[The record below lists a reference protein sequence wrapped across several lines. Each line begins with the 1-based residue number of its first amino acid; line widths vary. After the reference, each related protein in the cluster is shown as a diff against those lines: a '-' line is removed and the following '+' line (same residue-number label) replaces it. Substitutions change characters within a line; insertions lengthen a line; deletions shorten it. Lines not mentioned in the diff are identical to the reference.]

1 MDQALNILVARLLAH
16 RFIPRRDPLARRA
29 LIDELFRESLEHRLA
44 ECGLQLLENPY
55 AEYIAVGLKPEMED
69 WVFGE
74 GENWLSNNMGLP
86 RDAIALLVVLW
97 ALIIL
102 PKRERQIARAETT
115 GDTQSDMFGEQKPIT
130 HGEEMAP
137 GVPEDAVYADFGKK
151 LGGKARFSMNLGQ
164 LAKLGFVLRRNKMI
178 HEGPLLDLM
187 IDYARLAPRIIEGAL
202 GEVLQLSGTRIAV
215 EPDEEVRTDEAD
227 VVAEPLELV
236 SGEEG

>member
-1 MDQALNILVARLLAH
+1 MDQALNILLARLLAH
-16 RFIPRRDPLARRA
+16 RFIARRDPLARRA
-29 LIDELFRESLEHRLA
+29 LIDESFRESLEQRLA

-55 AEYIAVGLKPEMED
+55 AEYIAVALKPEMED

-102 PKRERQIARAETT
+102 PKRERQIARAERA

-130 HGEEMAP
+130 HGDEMAP

-164 LAKLGFVLRRNKMI
+164 LAKLGFVVRRNKMI
-178 HEGPLLDLM
+178 FEGPLLDLM
-187 IDYARLAPRIIEGAL
+187 IDYARLAPRIIDGAL
-202 GEVLQLSGTRIAV
+202 GEVLKLSGTRIVV
-215 EPDEEVRTDEAD
+215 EPEAEEAQADEMDGEA
-227 VVAEPLELV
+227 AELD
-236 SGEEG
+236 G

>member
-29 LIDELFRESLEHRLA
+29 LIDESFRASLDHRLE

-55 AEYIAVGLKPEMED
+55 AEHIAVGLKPEMED

-102 PKRERQIARAETT
+102 PKRERQIARAERL
-115 GDTQSDMFGEQKPIT
+115 GDTQSDMFGAEKPIA

-137 GVPEDAVYADFGKK
+137 GVPEDAIYADFGKK

-164 LAKLGFVLRRNKMI
+164 LAKLGFVIRRNKLI

-187 IDYARLAPRIIEGAL
+187 IDYAKLAPRIIEGAL
-202 GEVLQLSGTRIAV
+202 GEVLKLSGTQIAV
-215 EPDEEVRTDEAD
+215 EPVTEDLLDAVDD
-227 VVAEPLELV
+227 D
-236 SGEEG
+236 

>member
-29 LIDELFRESLEHRLA
+29 LIDETFRASLDHRLE
-44 ECGLQLLENPY
+44 ECGLLLLENPY
-55 AEYIAVGLKPEMED
+55 AEHIAVGLKPEMEE

-74 GENWLSNNMGLP
+74 GDNWLSNNMGLP
-86 RDAIALLVVLW
+86 RDAIALLVVVW

-102 PKRERQIARAETT
+102 PKRERQIARAERS
-115 GDTQSDMFGEQKPIT
+115 GDTQSDMFGAEKPIA

-137 GVPEDAVYADFGKK
+137 GVPEDAIYADFGKK

-164 LAKLGFVLRRNKMI
+164 LAKLGFVIRRNKLI

-202 GEVLQLSGTRIAV
+202 GEVLQLSGTQIAV
-215 EPDEEVRTDEAD
+215 EPVTEDLLDAIND
-227 VVAEPLELV
+227 D
-236 SGEEG
+236 

>member
-16 RFIPRRDPLARRA
+16 RFIPRKDPLARRA
-29 LIDELFRESLEHRLA
+29 LIDEAFRESLERRLE

-55 AEYIAVGLKPEMED
+55 AEHIAVGLKPEMED

-86 RDAIALLVVLW
+86 RDAIALLVVVW

-102 PKRERQIARAETT
+102 PKRERQIARASAA
-115 GDTQSDMFGEQKPIT
+115 GDTQTDMFGTEKPIVR
-130 HGEEMAP
+130 GEEVAT

-151 LGGKARFSMNLGQ
+151 LGGKSRFSMNLGQ
-164 LAKLGFVLRRNKMI
+164 LAKLGFVIRRNKMI

-187 IDYARLAPRIIEGAL
+187 IDYTRLAPRIIEGAL
-202 GEVLQLSGTRIAV
+202 AEVLKLTGTRIAV
-215 EPDEEVRTDEAD
+215 DEDGSSEDDPEDTTETAAGEEV
-227 VVAEPLELV
+227 
-236 SGEEG
+236 

>member
-1 MDQALNILVARLLAH
+1 MDQALNILVARLLSH
-16 RFIPRRDPLARRA
+16 RFISRRDPLARRA
-29 LIDELFRESLEHRLA
+29 LIDEMFRESLEHRLE

-86 RDAIALLVVLW
+86 RDAIALLIVLW

-102 PKRERQIARAETT
+102 PKRERQIARAGTA
-115 GDTQSDMFGEQKPIT
+115 GDTQSDMFGTEKPIQR
-130 HGEEMAP
+130 GEEVAP
-137 GVPEDAVYADFGKK
+137 GIPEDAVYADFGKK

-164 LAKLGFVLRRNKMI
+164 LAKLGFAIRRNKLI

-187 IDYARLAPRIIEGAL
+187 IDYAKLAPRIIDGAL
-202 GEVLQLSGTRIAV
+202 AEVLKLSGTRIAV
-215 EPDEEVRTDEAD
+215 EVESEAETSDIEE
-227 VVAEPLELV
+227 
-236 SGEEG
+236 SI

>member
-16 RFIPRRDPLARRA
+16 RFISRRDPLARRA
-29 LIDELFRESLEHRLA
+29 LIDEAFRESLEHRLH
-44 ECGLQLLENPY
+44 ECGMQLLENPY
-55 AEYIAVGLKPEMED
+55 AEYIAIGLKPEMED

-102 PKRERQIARAETT
+102 PKRERQIARAASA
-115 GDTQSDMFGEQKPIT
+115 GDTQSDMFGEQKPIA
-130 HGEEMAP
+130 HGEEIAL
-137 GVPEDAVYADFGKK
+137 GVPEDAIYADFGKK

-164 LAKLGFVLRRNKMI
+164 LAKLGFVIRRNKMI

-187 IDYARLAPRIIEGAL
+187 IDYAKLAPRIIEGAL
-202 GEVLQLSGTRIAV
+202 GEVLKLSGTRIAV
-215 EPDEEVRTDEAD
+215 EADEDALDTDAELEV
-227 VVAEPLELV
+227 
-236 SGEEG
+236 

>member
-16 RFIPRRDPLARRA
+16 RFLPRKDPLARRA
-29 LIDELFRESLEHRLA
+29 LVDEVFRESLERRLE

-55 AEYIAVGLKPEMED
+55 AEHIAVGLKPEMEE

-86 RDAIALLVVLW
+86 RDAIALLVVVW

-102 PKRERQIARAETT
+102 PKRERQIARASTA
-115 GDTQSDMFGEQKPIT
+115 GDTQTDMFGTEKPIAR
-130 HGEEMAP
+130 GEEVAP

-151 LGGKARFSMNLGQ
+151 LGGKSRFSMNLGQ
-164 LAKLGFVLRRNKMI
+164 LAKLGFVIRRNKMI

-202 GEVLQLSGTRIAV
+202 AEVLKLTGTRIAV
-215 EPDEEVRTDEAD
+215 DDDASGEDDPENTTETAAGEEV
-227 VVAEPLELV
+227 
-236 SGEEG
+236 